1 MGDKESTLG
10 RKIFPQVRIDI
21 DKRFESDFDQLT
33 KKLSTSKP
41 KKNGE

>member
-21 DKRFESDFDQLT
+21 DKRFESDFDQLA
-33 KKLSTSKP
+33 KKISTSKS
-41 KKNGE
+41 KKDGK